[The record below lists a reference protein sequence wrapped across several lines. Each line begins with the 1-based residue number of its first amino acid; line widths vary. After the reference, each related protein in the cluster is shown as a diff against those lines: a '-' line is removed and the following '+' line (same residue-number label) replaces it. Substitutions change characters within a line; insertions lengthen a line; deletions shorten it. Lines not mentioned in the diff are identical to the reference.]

1 MRIEKSMNNK
11 LTTLYIGDKRVY
23 FSYETP
29 IAFWDGSEL
38 FVSENEWSRTTGRHL
53 NAIDGGDRFNRIP
66 HCELMSLIRKYSFI
80 NLEEEL
86 YDKTN

>member
-1 MRIEKSMNNK
+1 MRIETSMNNK

-29 IAFWDGSEL
+29 IAFWNGNEL
-38 FVSENEWSRTTGRHL
+38 FVSENEWSQTTGRHL
-53 NAIDGGDRFNRIP
+53 NAIDGGDKSNRIP
-66 HCELMSLIRKYSFI
+66 HSQLMNLLRKYSFI

>member
-1 MRIEKSMNNK
+1 MRITKEMNNK

-29 IAFWDGSEL
+29 IAFWNGSEL

-66 HCELMSLIRKYSFI
+66 HCELMSLLNNYTLTTKS
-80 NLEEEL
+80 
-86 YDKTN
+86 KA